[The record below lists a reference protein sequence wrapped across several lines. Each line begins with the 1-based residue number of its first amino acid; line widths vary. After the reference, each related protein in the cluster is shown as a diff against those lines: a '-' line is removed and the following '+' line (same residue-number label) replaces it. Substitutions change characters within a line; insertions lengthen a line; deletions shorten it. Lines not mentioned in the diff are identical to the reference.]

1 MAAPPVGLS
10 TITPLVPRSP
20 RSVPRKARAPF
31 GSKTREFGVA
41 GKVVVE
47 ATAAPVEVDV
57 DEEPLVEV
65 ISAISLTQPGRVPQP
80 VLVTQAL
87 VDWLVV
93 VVVPLFETVICTHS
107 GCSVG
112 TGAGGFEGV

>member
-1 MAAPPVGLS
+1 MVEPPAGLS
-10 TITPLVPRSP
+10 TITPFVPSSP

-31 GSKTREFGVA
+31 ESNTREFGVA
-41 GKVVVE
+41 GKLVVE
-47 ATAAPVEVDV
+47 DTPAPVD
-57 DEEPLVEV
+57 EPLVEV
-65 ISAISLTQPGRVPQP
+65 ISAISLTQPCRVPQP

-87 VDWLVV
+87 VDVLVTV
-93 VVVPLFETVICTHS
+93 AVPLFETVICTHS

>member
-1 MAAPPVGLS
+1 M
-10 TITPLVPRSP
+10 
-20 RSVPRKARAPF
+20 
-31 GSKTREFGVA
+31 EFGVA

-47 ATAAPVEVDV
+47 ETAAPVEVDV
-57 DEEPLVEV
+57 EEEPLVEV

-87 VDWLVV
+87 MDGLVV
-93 VVVPLFETVICTHS
+93 VPPLFETVICTHS

-112 TGAGGFEGV
+112 TGAGGFDGVYG